1 MEDREIKAELAN
13 QIHIAMKHLGA
24 DDDLLSI
31 FDRWGDTLDDR
42 ETLRLLTD
50 YNFGAKPL
58 RQPKSNPPG

>member
-1 MEDREIKAELAN
+1 MEDSQIKAELAN
-13 QIHIAMKHLGA
+13 QIYIAMKHLGA

-31 FDRWGDTLDDR
+31 IDGWGDTLDDR

-58 RQPKSNPPG
+58 HQPKSNPPG